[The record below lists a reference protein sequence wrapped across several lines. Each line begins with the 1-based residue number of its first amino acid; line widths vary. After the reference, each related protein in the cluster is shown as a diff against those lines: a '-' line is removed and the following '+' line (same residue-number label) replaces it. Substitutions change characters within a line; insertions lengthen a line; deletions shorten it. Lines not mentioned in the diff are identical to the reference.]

1 MSALASSLLY
11 LLSVNAVACALLAW
25 TDAGLG
31 AMLGWAAAIGVAH
44 AIGERFGEPF
54 AAIDTKRRDRMGV
67 FLGTLQVSV
76 LVIALVLAAASPTPG
91 LLGFLVDVFA
101 GYQLLVTV
109 LLRLTTE
116 PRGLVG
122 QSLALT
128 ALACLRGGPLG
139 AWAAASSLALAGV
152 YVALDHHAR
161 LLAAHRVDDAPH
173 ARGALVRGA
182 AVVLPVALAV
192 GLGIYRVSPLP
203 RPDPP
208 PQTIGDAYKPVED
221 KPKRELDLRALR
233 ALVALG
239 PGRRR
244 LHLLRR
250 PMARPFE
257 EGRAGRDRGAR
268 AAARRPRADPRGA
281 PGRVEDAE
289 LRRPPRARRARLP
302 RPPARS
308 RPRRLRA
315 SAGRDGRR
323 VRGRTGRAARAAR
336 GGDRCVRAGTVRP
349 VRRHRRGRAAGRA
362 RRLGRARAPL
372 AAPAAAAGPPR
383 PRRCFLDDRGRF
395 ARTAVLRRRDRPDR
409 LGTWTS
415 GPC

>member
-161 LLAAHRVDDAPH
+161 LLAAHRIDDAPH
-173 ARGALVRGA
+173 ARGALLRGA
-182 AVVLPVALAV
+182 AVVLPVAVAV

-233 ALVALG
+233 ALVLSGLGGAVFIYFVGRWLVRSKKGERGVIEAPEPLRGALERIREA
-239 PGRRR
+239 PPASSKMPSYAGRRGR
-244 LHLLRR
+244 VVRAYLDLLRG
-250 PMARPFE
+250 AD
-257 EGRAGRDRGAR
+257 RAGF
-268 AAARRPRADPRGA
+268 ARRPDETAGEFA
-281 PGRVEDAE
+281 AALAE
-289 LRRPPRARRARLP
+289 PRAPLEAATDAFARARYGPFDVTDEDVQRAESGASAVLEHLSRHPPERRARHV
-302 RPPARS
+302 RDAASSTTAAASPARRPSPS
-308 RPRRLRA
+308 R
-315 SAGRDGRR
+315 S
-323 VRGRTGRAARAAR
+323 
-336 GGDRCVRAGTVRP
+336 
-349 VRRHRRGRAAGRA
+349 
-362 RRLGRARAPL
+362 
-372 AAPAAAAGPPR
+372 
-383 PRRCFLDDRGRF
+383 
-395 ARTAVLRRRDRPDR
+395 
-409 LGTWTS
+409 S
-415 GPC
+415 